1 MKLYKLR
8 RVTVVVITLLIVAI
22 PIAMQPASEF
32 YMPFSGTHSSSNI
45 PADVAKLAVKGRAP
59 KTGYERSQFGNGWQ
73 VVNGCDVRN
82 IILARDLTNEVVDSE
97 CNILSGILTDPY
109 TGEAINF
116 TRGKTT
122 SDDVQIDHVVAL
134 SDAWQK
140 GAQQLTYKERVA
152 FANDPLNLL
161 AVDGKANQQKSDAD
175 AATWLPAN
183 KSFRCEYVQRQ
194 VKVKIK
200 YSLWVTMAERA
211 TIVRILSACRN
222 V

>member
-1 MKLYKLR
+1 MKVYKIR
-8 RVTVVVITLLIVAI
+8 RFTVVVITLLIVAI
-22 PIAMQPASEF
+22 PLALQPASEF
-32 YMPFSGTHSSSNI
+32 YMPFSGTHSPANI
-45 PADVAKLAVKGRAP
+45 PADVATLAVKGRAP

-73 VVNGCDVRN
+73 VVNGCDMRN
-82 IILARDLTNEVVDSE
+82 VILARDLANEVVDSE
-97 CNILSGILTDPY
+97 CNILSGVLTDPY
-109 TGEAINF
+109 TGKVINF

-140 GAQQLTYKERVA
+140 GAQQLPFEERVA

-161 AVDGKANQQKSDAD
+161 AVNGKANQQKSDAD

-194 VKVKIK
+194 VKVKTK
-200 YSLWVTMAERA
+200 YSLWVTTAERE